1 MNWEVIT
8 WTCITV
14 AGLVLIVGLILMII
28 SAKNLKK
35 KASEIKDLHIDLKPG
50 TKVTFCGGIYGKVI
64 KVEEETV
71 DVEVSKNT
79 ILKVSRYA
87 LQTIA

>member
-14 AGLVLIVGLILMII
+14 AGLVLIVGLILMLI

-50 TKVTFCGGIYGKVI
+50 TKVTFCGGIYGKVT
-64 KVEEETV
+64 KVEEDTV